1 MEFEKVVLE
10 YNDISKVRRLNELKN
25 PITFWDDVRKITKNT
40 KSDHGIKR
48 WQILSEIRYKEILMD
63 LKKEFKMY
71 LSAVKSNNGTN
82 KKTFLSK
89 IDKDFLDKS
98 KEERDFVKDILSKN
112 GVSFDSEN
120 EELSLSLVTKKYM
133 D

>member
-1 MEFEKVVLE
+1 MEFEKVVVE

-25 PITFWDDVRKITKNT
+25 PITFFDDVRKMTKNT
-40 KSDHGIKR
+40 KSDHGVKR
-48 WQILSEIRYKEILMD
+48 WQILSEIRYEEILKD

-71 LSAVKSNNGTN
+71 LNAIKSNGTN

-112 GVSFDSEN
+112 GISFDSEN

-133 D
+133 K

>member
-1 MEFEKVVLE
+1 MEFEKVVME

-25 PITFWDDVRKITKNT
+25 PITFWDDVRKMTKNT

-48 WQILSEIRYKEILMD
+48 WQILSEIRYKEILKD
-63 LKKEFKMY
+63 LKKEFEMY
-71 LSAVKSNNGTN
+71 LNAVKSNGTN

-120 EELSLSLVTKKYM
+120 EELSLSLVTKKYTK
-133 D
+133 

>member
-1 MEFEKVVLE
+1 MRG
-10 YNDISKVRRLNELKN
+10 SS
-25 PITFWDDVRKITKNT
+25 P
-40 KSDHGIKR
+40 
-48 WQILSEIRYKEILMD
+48 
-63 LKKEFKMY
+63 
-71 LSAVKSNNGTN
+71 
-82 KKTFLSK
+82 K

-98 KEERDFVKDILSKN
+98 KEERDFVKDILSEN

>member
-1 MEFEKVVLE
+1 MEFEEVVLE

-25 PITFWDDVRKITKNT
+25 PITFWDDVRKMTKNT

-48 WQILSEIRYKEILMD
+48 WQILSEIRYEEILKD
-63 LKKEFKMY
+63 LKKEFEMY
-71 LSAVKSNNGTN
+71 LNAIKSNGTN

-112 GVSFDSEN
+112 GISFDSEN

-133 D
+133 K

>member
-1 MEFEKVVLE
+1 MEFNDVVME

-25 PITFWDDVRKITKNT
+25 PITFWDDVRKMTKNT

-48 WQILSEIRYKEILMD
+48 WQILSEIRYEEILKD
-63 LKKEFKMY
+63 LKKEFEMY
-71 LSAVKSNNGTN
+71 LNAVKSNGTS

>member
-1 MEFEKVVLE
+1 MEFEKVVME

-25 PITFWDDVRKITKNT
+25 PITFWDDVRKMTKNT

-48 WQILSEIRYKEILMD
+48 WQILSEIRYKEILKD

-71 LSAVKSNNGTN
+71 LNAVKSNNGTN

-112 GVSFDSEN
+112 GISFDSEN

>member
-25 PITFWDDVRKITKNT
+25 PITFFDDVRKMTKNT

-48 WQILSEIRYKEILMD
+48 WQILSEIRYEEILKD
-63 LKKEFKMY
+63 LKKEFEMY
-71 LSAVKSNNGTN
+71 LNAIKSNGTN

-112 GVSFDSEN
+112 GISFDSEN

-133 D
+133 K

>member
-1 MEFEKVVLE
+1 MEFEKVVME

-25 PITFWDDVRKITKNT
+25 PITFWDDVRKMTKNT

-48 WQILSEIRYKEILMD
+48 WQILSEIRYKEILKD
-63 LKKEFKMY
+63 LKKEFQVY
-71 LSAVKSNNGTN
+71 LNAIESNGVN

>member
-1 MEFEKVVLE
+1 MEFEEVVLE

-25 PITFWDDVRKITKNT
+25 PITFWDDVRKMTKNT

-48 WQILSEIRYKEILMD
+48 WQILSEIRYKEILKD
-63 LKKEFKMY
+63 LKKEFEMY
-71 LSAVKSNNGTN
+71 LNAIKSNGTN

-112 GVSFDSEN
+112 GISFDSEN

-133 D
+133 K

>member
-1 MEFEKVVLE
+1 MEFKEVVVE

-25 PITFWDDVRKITKNT
+25 PITFFDDVRKITKNT

-48 WQILSEIRYKEILMD
+48 WQILSEIRYKEILKD

-71 LSAVKSNNGTN
+71 LNAIKSNGIN
-82 KKTFLSK
+82 KKIFLSK

-112 GVSFDSEN
+112 GVSFNSEN

-133 D
+133 K

>member
-1 MEFEKVVLE
+1 MEFEKVVME

-48 WQILSEIRYKEILMD
+48 WQILSEIRYKEILKD
-63 LKKEFKMY
+63 LKKEFEMY
-71 LSAVKSNNGTN
+71 LNAVKSNGTN

-112 GVSFDSEN
+112 GISFDSEN
-120 EELSLSLVTKKYM
+120 EELSLSLVTKKYTK
-133 D
+133 

>member
-1 MEFEKVVLE
+1 MEFEKVVME

-48 WQILSEIRYKEILMD
+48 WQILSEIRYKEILKD
-63 LKKEFKMY
+63 LKKEFEMY
-71 LSAVKSNNGTN
+71 LNAVKSNGTN

-120 EELSLSLVTKKYM
+120 EELSLSLVTKKYTK
-133 D
+133 